1 MGTYNVD
8 TWQLVPTKQEDPMG
22 RANRDADSAKRFL
35 LEIRD
40 SGHVTPETR
49 GISVTF
55 LKPEIELQEAVIQV
69 GKFTILPYPFVILY
83 LGLTWQA
90 TLILAQFFFL
100 LFFFF
105 ICYCFNDPAGC
116 RL

>member
-55 LKPEIELQEAVIQV
+55 LKPEIELQEAVIQTV
-69 GKFTILPYPFVILY
+69 EQLRCFSCAVTRSETDKWPIVLI
-83 LGLTWQA
+83 GLSNRFFPA
-90 TLILAQFFFL
+90 AILAV
-100 LFFFF
+100 
-105 ICYCFNDPAGC
+105 
-116 RL
+116 R